1 MSAGVLH
8 GPTDSSGMMRWGISA
23 AAIVVLHAVLIA
35 AYAGWSTRAPPAG
48 SPSPTI
54 LVDLPPAPASAAP
67 EPQQMDVA
75 PGPEMQQADAPSPP
89 PEPPKQATT
98 PDDIAP
104 TPPQPRPAVEAPPE
118 PKAPPSPQPPAAA
131 PPTPARPAPTP
142 EKPKPVRTE
151 AKKSSDRPP
160 APRTTGA
167 PKAERRA
174 PAASARFGASQAAAA
189 AMPGYRE
196 KLAAHLARY
205 KEYPSAAK
213 AAGEQGVALLSF
225 TVSRDGRVLASRLA
239 RSSGHGALDAET
251 MAMIRRAQPL
261 PSFPPEIKR
270 ASMSFTVPVRFSL
283 R

>member
-1 MSAGVLH
+1 MNAGVLH
-8 GPTDSSGMMRWGISA
+8 GPTDNSGVMRWSVSA
-23 AAIVVLHAVLIA
+23 ATIVALHAALVA
-35 AYAGWSTRAPPAG
+35 AYVGWSTHMPSAG

-54 LVDLPPAPASAAP
+54 LVDLPPAPTSAAP

-89 PEPPKQATT
+89 PEPPKSTTT
-98 PDDIAP
+98 PDDIVP
-104 TPPQPRPAVEAPPE
+104 TPPQPKPDVEAPPE
-118 PKAPPSPQPPAAA
+118 QKAPPSPQPPATT
-131 PPTPARPAPTP
+131 PPEQSRTPPTP
-142 EKPKPVRTE
+142 EKPKPVPSET
-151 AKKSSDRPP
+151 KKPSDQPP
-160 APRTTGA
+160 APRTSGA

-174 PAASARFGASQAAAA
+174 PAASARLGASSEAAA

-196 KLAAHLARY
+196 KLAARLARF

-213 AAGEQGVALLSF
+213 AAGEQGVAMLSF

-239 RSSGHGALDAET
+239 RSSGHLALDAET

-261 PSFPPEIKR
+261 PSFPPEIKQ